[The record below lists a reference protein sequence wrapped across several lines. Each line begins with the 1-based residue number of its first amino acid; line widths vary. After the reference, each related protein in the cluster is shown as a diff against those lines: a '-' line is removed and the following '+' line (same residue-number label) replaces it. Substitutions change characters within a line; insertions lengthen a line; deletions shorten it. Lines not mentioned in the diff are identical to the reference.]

1 MFVHTMYFWFKGD
14 LTAEQT
20 ATVIQGIHSLTTIKS
35 VHQGFAGVPASTD
48 RPIIDRSYS
57 YALIVI
63 FKDQPAHDL
72 YQTDSIHDRFRE
84 QCSGFWQK
92 VVIYDSVG

>member
-63 FKDQPAHDL
+63 SRTSRHMISTRPIPSMTASASNAR
-72 YQTDSIHDRFRE
+72 DSGRRL
-84 QCSGFWQK
+84 
-92 VVIYDSVG
+92 